1 MSDKKSFDTF
11 IFDLDGTILDTL
23 PDLIVVTNEALR
35 EQGFPERTRDE
46 VLSFVGNG
54 LVALMYQAVP
64 ENTPKDMADQAVA
77 CWKRFNLEYDNHL
90 TAPYPHVP
98 ETLAELRRRGCKLG
112 VLSNKFDGGVHKI
125 IAQCLPGLFDVEH
138 GECEEIPRK
147 PNPAGLLRTI
157 EELGS
162 TPERTAYLGERHL
175 GRSSRR
181 RLRHWCFVGVPH
193 RAGDARRRIGHH
205 ARKLLRPVEVRA
217 GILEPRDNKGKTKG
231 SGSPVE
237 EPLPFR
243 ILTIWGRPMPA
254 PAIPK
259 VYAFV
264 A

>member
-1 MSDKKSFDTF
+1 MSDKKTFDTF

-23 PDLIVVTNEALR
+23 PDLVVVTNEALR
-35 EQGFPERTRDE
+35 EQRFPERTHDE

-64 ENTPKDMADQAVA
+64 ENTPKDRADQAVA

-98 ETLAELRRRGCKLG
+98 ETLAELRRRDCKLG

-125 IAQCLPGLFDVEH
+125 ISQCLPGLFDVEH

-162 TPERTAYLGERHL
+162 TPERTAYLGDSPNDIL
-175 GRSSRR
+175 
-181 RLRHWCFVGVPH
+181 VAH
-193 RAGDARRRIGHH
+193 RAGACGIGVSWGYHTAQEMRDAGSDIMLESFSD
-205 ARKLLRPVEVRA
+205 LLEY
-217 GILEPRDNKGKTKG
+217 
-231 SGSPVE
+231 
-237 EPLPFR
+237 
-243 ILTIWGRPMPA
+243 A
-254 PAIPK
+254 PES
-259 VYAFV
+259 
-264 A
+264 

>member
-1 MSDKKSFDTF
+1 M
-11 IFDLDGTILDTL
+11 
-23 PDLIVVTNEALR
+23 
-35 EQGFPERTRDE
+35 
-46 VLSFVGNG
+46 GNG

-64 ENTPKDMADQAVA
+64 ENTPKDIADQAVA

-162 TPERTAYLGERHL
+162 TPERTAYLGD
-175 GRSSRR
+175 S
-181 RLRHWCFVGVPH
+181 PN
-193 RAGDARRRIGHH
+193 D
-205 ARKLLRPVEVRA
+205 
-217 GILEPRDNKGKTKG
+217 IL
-231 SGSPVE
+231 SP
-237 EPLPFR
+237 
-243 ILTIWGRPMPA
+243 IAPA
-254 PAIPK
+254 PAALVFRGGTTPRRRCATQDRTSCSK
-259 VYAFV
+259 ASPTC
-264 A
+264 

>member
-23 PDLIVVTNEALR
+23 PDLVVVTNEALR
-35 EQGFPERTRDE
+35 EQGFPERTHDE
-46 VLSFVGNG
+46 VLGFVGNG
-54 LVALMYQAVP
+54 LVALMCQAVP
-64 ENTPKDMADQAVA
+64 ENTPKDIADQAVA

-157 EELGS
+157 E
-162 TPERTAYLGERHL
+162 
-175 GRSSRR
+175 
-181 RLRHWCFVGVPH
+181 
-193 RAGDARRRIGHH
+193 
-205 ARKLLRPVEVRA
+205 
-217 GILEPRDNKGKTKG
+217 
-231 SGSPVE
+231 
-237 EPLPFR
+237 
-243 ILTIWGRPMPA
+243 
-254 PAIPK
+254 
-259 VYAFV
+259 
-264 A
+264 

>member
-23 PDLIVVTNEALR
+23 PDLVVVTNEALR
-35 EQGFPERTRDE
+35 EQGFPERTHDE

-54 LVALMYQAVP
+54 LVALMCQAVP
-64 ENTPKDMADQAVA
+64 ENTPKDIADQAVA

-112 VLSNKFDGGVHKI
+112 VLSNKFDGGVRKI

-162 TPERTAYLGERHL
+162 TPERTAYLGDSPNDIL
-175 GRSSRR
+175 
-181 RLRHWCFVGVPH
+181 VAH
-193 RAGDARRRIGHH
+193 RAGACGIGVSWGYHTAQEMRDAGSDIMLESFSD
-205 ARKLLRPVEVRA
+205 LL
-217 GILEPRDNKGKTKG
+217 KY
-231 SGSPVE
+231 
-237 EPLPFR
+237 
-243 ILTIWGRPMPA
+243 A
-254 PAIPK
+254 PEA
-259 VYAFV
+259 
-264 A
+264 

>member
-23 PDLIVVTNEALR
+23 PDLVVVTNEALR
-35 EQGFPERTRDE
+35 EQGFPERTHDE

-54 LVALMYQAVP
+54 TVALMYQAVP
-64 ENTPKDMADQAVA
+64 ENTPKDIADQAVA

-125 IAQCLPGLFDVEH
+125 IAQCLPQPLRRGTRRMRGNSPKAEP
-138 GECEEIPRK
+138 GR
-147 PNPAGLLRTI
+147 PA
-157 EELGS
+157 
-162 TPERTAYLGERHL
+162 AYHREAGQHAGAHRLSGRLTERHF

-193 RAGDARRRIGHH
+193 RAGDARRRIGTSCSK
-205 ARKLLRPVEVRA
+205 ASPTCWNTRQN
-217 GILEPRDNKGKTKG
+217 PRVPRQQGQNQRERFP
-231 SGSPVE
+231 S
-237 EPLPFR
+237 
-243 ILTIWGRPMPA
+243 
-254 PAIPK
+254 
-259 VYAFV
+259 
-264 A
+264 